1 MILPFLLLPLHLLPL
16 LLFPL
21 DVRQKIPRQKILN
34 NAPFSLHPDIIVA
47 THVDRLPLVSSA
59 IIQVAQDLDEPW
71 PVEVYDHNGKAHNVT
86 MLPGDMV
93 LYESHSV
100 LHGRFYAN
108 IFVHF
113 KPIDHDAI
121 NEVELAERSKAG
133 SSNMAQ
139 GIKKFFS
146 RPKKPDVISG
156 HEQSNHDPVEIRR
169 HKDAIAAEA
178 AVEADAFLLPSEETE
193 RSEEEVEQAETE
205 AAEEAAEEASEEA
218 AEDDIRLEENDIK
231 DGRTALHV
239 AAGRG
244 DLTAVQRLL
253 KVVVEG
259 AGSES
264 DLMHARDANDW
275 QAIHECARAGHL
287 DVLEYLVA
295 QGADLTAQTKGGGS
309 VLYWAR
315 RNLDEHHPV
324 IEYLEELGAPDTEE
338 IEEPQEEPE
347 HEGFLW

>member
-1 MILPFLLLPLHLLPL
+1 M
-16 LLFPL
+16 
-21 DVRQKIPRQKILN
+21 
-34 NAPFSLHPDIIVA
+34 
-47 THVDRLPLVSSA
+47 DRLPLVSSA

-71 PVEVYDHNGKAHNVT
+71 PVEVYDHAGKAHNVT

-100 LHGRFYAN
+100 LHGRPFPLKGRFYAN

-121 NEVELAERSKAG
+121 NEEELAERSKDT

-178 AVEADAFLLPSEETE
+178 AVEAEAFLLPSEQEE
-193 RSEEEVEQAETE
+193 RSEGEEEEEEQAEME
-205 AAEEAAEEASEEA
+205 AAEEAAEKASLEAG
-218 AEDDIRLEENDIK
+218 EDDIRLEENDIK

-253 KVVVEG
+253 KVVIDG
-259 AGSES
+259 AES
-264 DLMHARDANDW
+264 DLLHARDANDW

-287 DVLEYLVA
+287 DVLEYLVS
-295 QGADLTAQTKGGGS
+295 QGADLAAQTKGGGS

-324 IEYLEELGAPDTEE
+324 IEYLEELGAPDIEE
-338 IEEPQEEPE
+338 IEEPMEEPE
-347 HEGFLW
+347 HDGFLW

>member
-1 MILPFLLLPLHLLPL
+1 M
-16 LLFPL
+16 
-21 DVRQKIPRQKILN
+21 
-34 NAPFSLHPDIIVA
+34 
-47 THVDRLPLVSSA
+47 DRLPLVSSA
-59 IIQVAQDLDEPW
+59 LIQVAQDLDEPG
-71 PVEVYDHNGKAHNVT
+71 PVEVYDHAGKAHNVT

-100 LHGRFYAN
+100 LHGRPFPLKGRFYAN

-121 NEVELAERSKAG
+121 NEEELAERSKDT

-178 AVEADAFLLPSEETE
+178 AVEAEAFLLPSEQEE
-193 RSEEEVEQAETE
+193 RSEGEEEEEEQAEME
-205 AAEEAAEEASEEA
+205 AAEEAAEKASLEAG
-218 AEDDIRLEENDIK
+218 EDDIRLEENDIK

-253 KVVVEG
+253 KVVIDG
-259 AGSES
+259 AES
-264 DLMHARDANDW
+264 DLLHARDANDW

-287 DVLEYLVA
+287 DVLEYLVS
-295 QGADLTAQTKGGGS
+295 QGADLAAQTKGGGS

-324 IEYLEELGAPDTEE
+324 IEYLEELGAPDIEE
-338 IEEPQEEPE
+338 IEEPMEEPE
-347 HEGFLW
+347 HDGFLW